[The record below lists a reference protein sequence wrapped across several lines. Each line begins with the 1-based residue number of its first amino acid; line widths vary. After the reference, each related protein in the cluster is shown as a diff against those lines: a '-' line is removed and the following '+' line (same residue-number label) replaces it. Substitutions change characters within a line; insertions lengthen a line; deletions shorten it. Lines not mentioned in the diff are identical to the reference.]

1 MYYYITNIKGVV
13 KMDDIFLNRYPH
25 LDLHGYD
32 REYAKMLTNDF
43 IEENTI
49 LKNQVV
55 VIIHGH
61 GSGIVKSSVHET
73 LKENKSVDSFKI
85 NIFNDGETIVYLK
98 K

>member
-1 MYYYITNIKGVV
+1 
-13 KMDDIFLNRYPH
+13 MDDIFLNRYPH

-32 REYAKMLTNDF
+32 REYARMLTNDF
-43 IEENTI
+43 ILENII
-49 LKNQVV
+49 LKNDIV

-61 GSGIVKSSVHET
+61 GSGIVKSSVHEA
-73 LKENKSVDSFKI
+73 LKENKNVGFFKI

>member
-1 MYYYITNIKGVV
+1 ME
-13 KMDDIFLNRYPH
+13 DIFLNRYPH

-32 REYAKMLTNDF
+32 REYARMLTNDF
-43 IEENTI
+43 INENII
-49 LKNQVV
+49 LKNDIV

-61 GSGIVKSSVHET
+61 GEGIVKASVHET
-73 LKENKSVDSFKI
+73 LKENKNVIEYKI

>member
-1 MYYYITNIKGVV
+1 MN
-13 KMDDIFLNRYPH
+13 DIFLNGYPH

-32 REYAKMLTNDF
+32 REYARMLTNDF
-43 IEENTI
+43 IEENVI
-49 LKNQVV
+49 LKNDIV

-61 GSGIVKSSVHET
+61 GSGIVKNSVHDT
-73 LKENKSVDSFKI
+73 LKENKNVLEYKI

>member
-1 MYYYITNIKGVV
+1 MV
-13 KMDDIFLNRYPH
+13 DIFLDRYPH

-32 REYAKMLTNDF
+32 REYARVLTNDF
-43 IEENTI
+43 ILENAQM
-49 LKNQVV
+49 KNDIV

-61 GSGIVKSSVHET
+61 GNGIVKNSVYDT
-73 LKENKSVDSFKI
+73 LKNNKNVVDYRI

>member
-1 MYYYITNIKGVV
+1 ME
-13 KMDDIFLNRYPH
+13 DIFLNRYPH

-32 REYAKMLTNDF
+32 REYARMLTNDF
-43 IEENTI
+43 INENII
-49 LKNQVV
+49 LKNDII

-61 GSGIVKSSVHET
+61 GEGIVKASVHET
-73 LKENKSVDSFKI
+73 LKENKNVIEYKI

>member
-1 MYYYITNIKGVV
+1 
-13 KMDDIFLNRYPH
+13 MDDMFLNRFPH

-32 REYAKMLTNDF
+32 REYARMLTNDF
-43 IEENTI
+43 IEENII
-49 LKNQVV
+49 LKNDII

-61 GSGIVKSSVHET
+61 GDGIVRNSVYET
-73 LKENKSVDSFKI
+73 LKENKNVTNFRI